1 MTKLTEQVG
10 YNSLADTVFKAS
22 RKVIK
27 SIKNLTIDMFDYLS
41 VLIDV
46 NETNFYNNFILL
58 KEVNI

>member
-1 MTKLTEQVG
+1 M
-10 YNSLADTVFKAS
+10 ADTVFKAS